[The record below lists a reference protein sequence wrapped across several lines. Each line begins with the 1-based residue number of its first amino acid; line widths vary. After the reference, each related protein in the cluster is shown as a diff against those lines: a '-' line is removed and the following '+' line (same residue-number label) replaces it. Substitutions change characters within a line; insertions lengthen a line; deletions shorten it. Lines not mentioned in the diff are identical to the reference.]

1 MDISAQNASPVVWN
15 AQGHWWSQPSPK
27 QAPVFTTKKS
37 RGNTNQGAMT
47 SQEMK
52 PQKTCHGNKKTQRVR
67 RRCRARDRRNN
78 GTLPL
83 NDVPSIE
90 TAMNMDSE
98 VLPCTG
104 EVLQWLHERYLQMES
119 LLCLI
124 DDYGHIN
131 ETKEKYDNCTN
142 NARRDQIA
150 ESTITVA
157 IITEEVEE
165 RASTRDEAVETSEH
179 NLSVSYSR

>member
-1 MDISAQNASPVVWN
+1 MDTHTRNASPVVSD

-27 QAPVFTTKKS
+27 QAPVFTKKKS
-37 RGNTNQGAMT
+37 LGNTNQGAMA

-67 RRCRARDRRNN
+67 RRCRARDHRNN
-78 GTLPL
+78 GILPL

-98 VLPCTG
+98 VLPCTL
-104 EVLQWLHERYLQMES
+104 EVLRWFHGRHLPMES

-142 NARRDQIA
+142 NARRNQIV

-165 RASTRDEAVETSEH
+165 SASTREEADETSEH